1 MEKDRIVHNEILGM
15 KGLQKIFNDICLKIC
30 TLIRWKMI
38 VFSWIDFSHVITV
51 PGIVVMTNC
60 CKQLI
65 SVCTEK
71 G

>member
-30 TLIRWKMI
+30 TLIRRKII

-51 PGIVVMTNC
+51 PGIAVMF
-60 CKQLI
+60 